1 MFSPLF
7 HHPKTQRWAYTPAS
21 RLGYVPGLDGVR
33 ALAVLAVLVYHAEAA
48 WLPGG
53 FLGVEIFFVVSGYL
67 ITSLLLSEYRADHT
81 VDLKKFWQ
89 RRARRLLPALFVL
102 IFAVLVY
109 AVTFLPDEVTGLR
122 ADALSAFTYSTNW
135 YLILAQESYFE
146 TVGRPSLLRHLWS
159 LAVEEQFYL
168 LWPLLFTSLLVRL
181 KAQHAML
188 VLMAGA
194 GTSALWM
201 GTLFQPDTDPS
212 RVYYGT
218 DTRAA
223 GIFLGAALA
232 FVWTPGVTTASRTR
246 VRCWLL
252 ETTAWI
258 ALGTLVVMCLRVNEF
273 APFLYYGGMLL
284 VAVATT
290 LMIAAVVHPQS
301 PLFRP
306 LMSNSVLRWIGVRS
320 YSLYLWHWPVCMV
333 TRPQV
338 DVTIDGA
345 VLFALRMGVTFVLAE
360 LSYRLVETPIRHG
373 ALGKVWTAWNHTQ
386 GVRHWG
392 VRLAGIGI
400 VTPMVVAILL
410 LGRTVMNAQPPRE
423 PGYVSMTAEGQSI
436 SFETHAPAPDASN
449 TPRVEASAWFV
460 GEAREEQRNLGDAA
474 TPSGVADVLPCAAE
488 CQTQHD
494 IPYMQEGNPPPA
506 GPPQHGAGPAAA
518 SGALPKR
525 TKPAQVLAI
534 GDSVML
540 GASQALRQAVTDVN
554 VDAHVGRQV
563 SAALQILRERKE
575 ARLLAPTV
583 IIHLGNN
590 GGFSSKQFDE
600 MMRLLQDVPRV
611 VFLTTKVPRTWQ
623 EPNNTALADGVRRY
637 PNARLVD
644 WHTQGTA
651 HPEWFWKDG
660 IHLRPE
666 GAKMYAHLIAATM
679 K

>member
-7 HHPKTQRWAYTPAS
+7 HQPKTQSGAYTHAS
-21 RLGYVPGLDGVR
+21 RLGYLPGLDGVR
-33 ALAVLAVLVYHAEAA
+33 ALAVLAVLVYHADAA

-53 FLGVEIFFVVSGYL
+53 FLGVEVFFVVSGYL
-67 ITSLLLSEYRADHT
+67 ITALLLSEYRTDHT
-81 VDLKKFWQ
+81 VDLKKFWH
-89 RRARRLLPALFVL
+89 RRARRLLPALFAFIL
-102 IFAVLVY
+102 AVLVY
-109 AVTFLPDEVTGLR
+109 AVIFLPDEVTGLR

-135 YLILAQESYFE
+135 YLILAQKSYFE
-146 TVGRPSLLRHLWS
+146 MVGRPSLLRHLWS

-181 KAQHAML
+181 KAQLAML

-194 GTSALWM
+194 GASTLWM

-223 GIFLGAALA
+223 GILLGAALA
-232 FVWTPGVTTASRTR
+232 FVWTPWVTNAPRTR

-258 ALGTLVVMCLRVNEF
+258 ALGALVVVGLQVNEF

-301 PLFRP
+301 LLFGP

-320 YSLYLWHWPVCMV
+320 YSLYLWHWPVFMV
-333 TRPQV
+333 TRPHL

-345 VLFALRMGVTFVLAE
+345 ALFALRMGVTFLLAE

-373 ALGKVWTAWNHTQ
+373 ALGKVWTTWNHTQ

-392 VRLAGIGI
+392 VGLAGAGI
-400 VTPMVVAILL
+400 VTPIVVAILL

-423 PGYVSMTAEGQSI
+423 PVYVSMTAEDRSM
-436 SFETHAPAPDASN
+436 SFETHPQAPDTSN
-449 TPRVEASAWFV
+449 TLGVEASAWFV
-460 GEAREEQRNLGDAA
+460 GEVQEEQRNLGDAA
-474 TPSGVADVLPCAAE
+474 TPSGVADVLHCAAE
-488 CQTQHD
+488 CQTQH
-494 IPYMQEGNPPPA
+494 YMPHMHEGSLHA
-506 GPPQHGAGPAAA
+506 AGPAAA
-518 SGALPKR
+518 SVALPKR
-525 TKPAQVLAI
+525 TNPAQVLAI

-540 GASQALRQAVTDVN
+540 GASQALRQAVTDIH

-563 SAALQILRERKE
+563 SAALQMLRERKD

-590 GGFSSKQFDE
+590 GIFSRKQFDE
-600 MMRLLQDVPRV
+600 MMQLLQEVPRV

-623 EPNNTALADGVRRY
+623 EPNNNALADGVRRY

-644 WHTQGTA
+644 WHTQGAA
-651 HPEWFWKDG
+651 HPEWFWQDG
-660 IHLRPE
+660 IHLRPA
-666 GAKMYAHLIAATM
+666 GAKMYANLIAAM
-679 K
+679 MR